1 MKTTVTSDLSETSPL
16 LLAKARLYVRASRAE
31 STLKVY
37 KRTFHAFK
45 AWCGDHGRVAL
56 PASDETIC
64 LFLSDIAERY
74 RPKSL
79 QGFVS
84 GIAFAHRAHG
94 YRFDRKVVEVVL
106 SGIRRTHG
114 MRSRQV
120 AAICVDELRTIVA
133 TLPSNLR
140 GARDRA
146 LLVVGFAGALRCTE
160 LVGLD
165 FGCKHHGGTGFLQIG
180 PEGARI
186 ELYASKSDQ
195 EGKGIS
201 KFLPRGGNP
210 CPVQTLEWW
219 LAVSG
224 ISSGPVF
231 RPITRWDTIGSR
243 RLRPQSVG
251 EIVKRCVAFAQVA
264 QGMTLE
270 QASACA
276 AQVSSHSLRAGFVTS
291 AVAANV
297 TSENIARHVGWKST
311 IMTLRYVREHQL
323 KASNPLRQI
332 LGP

>member
-1 MKTTVTSDLSETSPL
+1 MKMTISHELHETSREL
-16 LLAKARLYVRASRAE
+16 VAKARHYARASRAE

-37 KRTFHAFK
+37 RRTFHAFEV
-45 AWCGDHGRVAL
+45 WCRDHGRIAL

-84 GIAFAHRAHG
+84 GIAFAHRACGH
-94 YRFDRKVVEVVL
+94 RFDRKALELVL

-114 MRSRQV
+114 MGSRQV
-120 AAICVDELRTIVA
+120 AAICVDELRAIVDA
-133 TLPSNLR
+133 LPTNLR
-140 GARDRA
+140 GVRDRA
-146 LLVVGFAGALRCTE
+146 LLVIGFAGALRCTE

-165 FGCKHHGGTGFLQIG
+165 FGGQRSGGMGCVGIG

-186 ELYASKSDQ
+186 DLHVSKTDQ

-201 KFLPRGGNP
+201 KILPRGGNP
-210 CPVQTLEWW
+210 CPVQTLERW
-219 LAVSG
+219 LAASG
-224 ISSGPVF
+224 ICSGPVF
-231 RPITRWDTIGSR
+231 RPITRWDTIGSK

-251 EIVKRCVAFAQVA
+251 EIVKRCVGLARIA
-264 QGMTLE
+264 QGMSLE
-270 QASACA
+270 QARACA

-311 IMTLRYVREHQL
+311 TMTLRYVREHQL
-323 KASNPLRQI
+323 NSCNPLRQV
-332 LGP
+332 LGS